1 MLKKIAFVAMML
13 VLPLGVMA
21 QAKFGHLNSQEVIT
35 AMPEYTK
42 ANSDLEALAK
52 TDQEERQRTQ
62 AEFNKKYEEYVQ
74 QADSLPK
81 NIAERRQK
89 ELEEM
94 AQRQQQFQQDAQQS
108 LQKAQQEAFQP
119 ILKKLNDAIDA
130 VGKADGFLY
139 IFDLANTPIAFVGT
153 ASVDVT
159 AKVKTQLGIK

>member
-52 TDQEERQRTQ
+52 TYQEEMQRTQ

-130 VGKADGFLY
+130 AIPVQTVFTLGLICNIVSRIPKPAL
-139 IFDLANTPIAFVGT
+139 
-153 ASVDVT
+153 
-159 AKVKTQLGIK
+159 QLPPGELI